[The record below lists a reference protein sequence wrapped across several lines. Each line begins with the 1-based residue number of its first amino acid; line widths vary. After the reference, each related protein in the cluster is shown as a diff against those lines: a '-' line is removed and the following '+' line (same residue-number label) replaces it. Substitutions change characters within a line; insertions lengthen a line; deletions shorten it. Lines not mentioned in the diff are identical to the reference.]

1 MNWKLE
7 IANLRSRA
15 EAVYTSSPAR
25 VGFGA
30 REVAR
35 ILSGVA
41 HTCARRFGTERMQR
55 ACAVLVLDERVWSS
69 CLAVIPREED
79 GTIDP
84 AIEMFV
90 VIGRGVM
97 GAASLDTLSSALS
110 FWASESDPTVWQEIA
125 QAA

>member
-1 MNWKLE
+1 
-7 IANLRSRA
+7 
-15 EAVYTSSPAR
+15 
-25 VGFGA
+25 
-30 REVAR
+30 
-35 ILSGVA
+35 
-41 HTCARRFGTERMQR
+41 MQR
-55 ACAVLVLDERVWSS
+55 ACAVLALDERVWSS